1 MIHVETSIHIDRPA
15 DEVFAVVSDPQTY
28 PSWNSAV
35 QAVEPMEGERRFR
48 MERKLPSGRAE
59 NLLEVLYAER
69 PREVVLRA
77 ADGPTPFLYRFVLI
91 SSNGGTD
98 LSLKG
103 DVELGGAS
111 RLLGP
116 LAGGA
121 VKRGVDENFSALKQ
135 LLERR

>member
-1 MIHVETSIHIDRPA
+1 VIHVETTIHIDRPA
-15 DEVFAVVSDPQTY
+15 DEVFAVVSDPETY
-28 PSWNSAV
+28 PTWNSAV
-35 QAVEPMEGERRFR
+35 RAVEPLDGERRFR
-48 MERKLPSGRAE
+48 MERELPSGRAE
-59 NLLEVLYAER
+59 NLLEVLYAEP

-77 ADGPTPFLYRFVLI
+77 ADGPTPFLYRFVLNN
-91 SSNGGTD
+91 SNGGTD

-121 VKRGVDENFSALKQ
+121 VRRGVDENFSALKQ